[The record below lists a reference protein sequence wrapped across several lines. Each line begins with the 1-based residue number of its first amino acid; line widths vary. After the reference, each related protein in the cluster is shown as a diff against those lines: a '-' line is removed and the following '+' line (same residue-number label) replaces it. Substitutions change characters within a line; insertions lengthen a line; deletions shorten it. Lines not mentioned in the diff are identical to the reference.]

1 VRTGKQSVLEAVRL
15 RLTDAENGY
24 AKSKPEAEAEA
35 LHMMQHIPSA
45 KSPDNVEEGQ
55 ITRRFMGR
63 MQATEVEIVVGRM
76 KAMEGE
82 MASLWDQIRKA
93 LK

>member
-15 RLTDAENGY
+15 RLTDAENGH
-24 AKSKPEAEAEA
+24 AKSKPEAEA